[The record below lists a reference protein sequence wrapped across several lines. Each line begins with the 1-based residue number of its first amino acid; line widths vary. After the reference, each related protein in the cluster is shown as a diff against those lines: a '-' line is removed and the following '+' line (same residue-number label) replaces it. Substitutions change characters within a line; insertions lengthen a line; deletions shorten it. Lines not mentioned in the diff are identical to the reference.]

1 MWRHWGNKEPTADAV
16 KRRFKTQLSKAVRDA
31 GGSLAR
37 RSGKS
42 IDNTFAVMFENCTKN
57 EARRRGLSMFLF
69 FVDAAIPFNATRNPS
84 FRQWMKELKV
94 RSVPRVAFLSVD
106 LLDAVHL
113 AVMDILRGT
122 LSSTSSFSITFDMWS
137 DVGHKND
144 YLAITR

>member
-1 MWRHWGNKEPTADAV
+1 
-16 KRRFKTQLSKAVRDA
+16 
-31 GGSLAR
+31 
-37 RSGKS
+37 
-42 IDNTFAVMFENCTKN
+42 
-57 EARRRGLSMFLF
+57 
-69 FVDAAIPFNATRNPS
+69 
-84 FRQWMKELKV
+84 MKELKV